1 MLKDINGKPI
11 FEKRSNKQ
19 ITTIDYLKDFVS
31 YTNSLEDLEKIIGFA
46 RYNPNDNTNRN
57 FRNKLLTG
65 VWYPILKF
73 DEKRHGHFELLGY
86 NVSHYGLFDSIVALP
101 EHKNKFNGILETD
114 PRVKKY
120 REKKRKEDIEREEF
134 RKKREKENEEEE
146 REYKI
151 LKKELGSQPPKQP
164 ELNEYLRKKKKKS
177 EFFSLL
183 MKDENLRER
192 VKKDLNF
199 RIKKREI
206 YKSIDS
212 NKLFSYEFYNNFDK
226 NYYTKMKKLKNVI
239 ENFDFSSEQDLNIM
253 IKEEV
258 KLEREKRF
266 EEGTATIMDVL
277 TKKAEEVSNKVFRT
291 KKRKI

>member
-19 ITTIDYLKDFVS
+19 ITTIDYLKDYVS
-31 YTNSLEDLEKIIGFA
+31 YTNSAEDLEKIIGFA
-46 RYNPNDNTNRN
+46 RYNPHDNTNRN

-73 DEKRHGHFELLGY
+73 DEKRHGHFKLLGY

-101 EHKNKFNGILETD
+101 EHKDKFNDILETN
-114 PRVKKY
+114 PRIKKY
-120 REKKRKEDIEREEF
+120 REKKRKEAIELEESRRESLKIMEQEY
-134 RKKREKENEEEE
+134 K
-146 REYKI
+146 EYKI
-151 LKKELGSQPPKQP
+151 IKKDLGYEPKKQP
-164 ELNEYLRKKKKKS
+164 ELNEYLRKKLKQS
-177 EFFSLL
+177 ELFSLL
-183 MKDENLRER
+183 IKDEKLRER

-206 YKSIDS
+206 YKSTKD
-212 NKLFSYEFYNNFDK
+212 KGYSYKFYNRFDK
-226 NYYTKMKKLKNVI
+226 YYFGKMKKLKNIVD
-239 ENFDFSSEQDLNIM
+239 NFDFSSERDLNIM
-253 IKEEV
+253 KKEEI

-277 TKKAEEVSNKVFRT
+277 TKKAEEVSNKVFRA